1 MKAYFKILCC
11 IPFIPFIAFSDV
23 EVKFSPNGGF
33 AFTTQQQLQE
43 AKNKNDTLDIAIY
56 HFGHKGAFFQA
67 VKAAVLRGVKVRLL
81 LNYAVGEWATGDH
94 DKVIEEL
101 LPLKAGN
108 LEMRKTNRNNHQ
120 KMALININQRDYA
133 IVNSSGNWDSAP
145 DRTYFE
151 DALFITHEDNLRESF
166 KKEFE
171 LLWEVSN
178 PL

>member
-81 LNYAVGEWATGDH
+81 LNYAVVEWATGDH

-108 LEMRKTNRNNHQ
+108 LKRKKQIRKNNKKWHLLTLIKRIMPLLTAVVIGIQ
-120 KMALININQRDYA
+120 HLTELILKM
-133 IVNSSGNWDSAP
+133 
-145 DRTYFE
+145 
-151 DALFITHEDNLRESF
+151 
-166 KKEFE
+166 
-171 LLWEVSN
+171 LL
-178 PL
+178 